1 MSRDFFA
8 LQATGQTT
16 FASLA
21 LSKDPIGSRVT
32 RPDRSGADSLGDP
45 AIFGTPEAPRFGHV
59 ALPFAIPHPWCFPDL
74 TALLDCNLRTLDRYV
89 YDEPPE
95 AFEARIAAIDLEA
108 RFTKAQAERETKK
121 ASFGVVGFFHRE
133 KLSPSDVFVRSVPI
147 APPWLREDET
157 PDEQA
162 SPSRPT
168 ALARLL
174 IMRTQRYVRLRDLA
188 APEILSRNEATR
200 LRETAFDLLT
210 LGAVSLAH
218 DAGFTPEDDA
228 LVKLRFHTVLRGPD
242 EPEDERMDP
251 RSPETMVIWNARG
264 LDAHTYFQR
273 VVRAVTP
280 ERAPQLAL
288 VLSGAGLTATV
299 G

>member
-1 MSRDFFA
+1 MLPQEA
-8 LQATGQTT
+8 AGEE
-16 FASLA
+16 LA
-21 LSKDPIGSRVT
+21 G
-32 RPDRSGADSLGDP
+32 
-45 AIFGTPEAPRFGHV
+45 
-59 ALPFAIPHPWCFPDL
+59 
-74 TALLDCNLRTLDRYV
+74 
-89 YDEPPE
+89 
-95 AFEARIAAIDLEA
+95 
-108 RFTKAQAERETKK
+108 
-121 ASFGVVGFFHRE
+121 
-133 KLSPSDVFVRSVPI
+133 
-147 APPWLREDET
+147 ED
-157 PDEQA
+157 DEQDCVENELEDPQAADFDLFRRVRFPGLHLLA
-162 SPSRPT
+162 SCK
-168 ALARLL
+168 LL
-174 IMRTQRYVRLRDLA
+174 VTLLLTLQPFLVC
-188 APEILSRNEATR
+188 
-200 LRETAFDLLT
+200 LLT